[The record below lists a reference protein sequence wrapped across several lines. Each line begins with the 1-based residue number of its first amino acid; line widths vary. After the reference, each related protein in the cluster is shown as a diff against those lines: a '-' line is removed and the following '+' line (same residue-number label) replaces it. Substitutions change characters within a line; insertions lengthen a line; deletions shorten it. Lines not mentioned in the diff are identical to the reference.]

1 MGKIKGGAASSGE
14 KRRSAP
20 IRAEERAKSSNVAK
34 HAVKSNLVKTCENK
48 GGAKRRPGSPERLA
62 ARRHRAKRQKYG
74 NAKTPDPM
82 GGAPYDSKAE
92 ARVGLALARTMRLP
106 DGREIESL
114 ERQVRFEL
122 LPAQRGADGKVA
134 ERRVDYVADFV
145 AKLKDGGLAAIDVKG
160 FRTPEYVIKRKLMLY
175 RHGIRIIEL

>member
-1 MGKIKGGAASSGE
+1 MGKTKDGAGSSGE

-20 IRAEERAKSSNVAK
+20 IRAEERAKSSNCAK
-34 HAVKSNLVKTCENK
+34 HALKSNCVKTCENK

-62 ARRHRAKRQKYG
+62 ARARAKRQKYG

-92 ARVGLALARTMRLP
+92 AKVGLALARTMRLP

-160 FRTPEYVIKRKLMLY
+160 FKTPEYVIKRKLMLF

>member
-1 MGKIKGGAASSGE
+1 MRKIKGGAGSSGE
-14 KRRSAP
+14 KRRSAR
-20 IRAEERAKSSNVAK
+20 IGAEKRAKSFNIAK
-34 HAVKSNLVKTCENK
+34 HAVKSNCVKTCENK

-62 ARRHRAKRQKYG
+62 ARRREPRLKYG

-92 ARVGLALARTMRLP
+92 AKVGLALARTMRLP

-160 FRTPEYVIKRKLMLY
+160 FKTPEYVIKRKLMLY